1 MRYTLEEDTKP
12 KLTERI
18 VRSMLKPLLY
28 FFGGILLTKKEY
40 DDLQNELKTAKEQ
53 LRIMIEEPDSFEGI
67 VITKRHYMS
76 KAMEEAMWFGFRK
89 KMETTGILSLI
100 EPK

>member
-1 MRYTLEEDTKP
+1 MEENIKP

-40 DDLQNELKTAKEQ
+40 DDLQNEAKTLREQ
-53 LRIMIEEPDSFEGI
+53 LRIMIEEPDSMNGI
-67 VITKRHYMS
+67 VISKRHYMK
-76 KAMEEAMWFGFRK
+76 KAMEEAIWFGSGRQ
-89 KMETTGILSLI
+89 METTGILNLT
-100 EPK
+100 EPKQI